1 MAVAALRAQSFF
13 AQSPE
18 AVGVITEE
26 GVLVA
31 SNTRFQRTVG
41 PASKLEGN
49 DFLVNCVSPE
59 DHERFRIAMRR
70 AKEAHASAAE
80 EKASDMVEW
89 ARTPTIRGCATMALG
104 NTGDFPIW
112 RKMDWT
118 LTVFDTDRWH
128 ICDPVRSAPHI
139 PESRLLC
146 G

>member
-1 MAVAALRAQSFF
+1 MAVAALRGQSFF

-26 GVLVA
+26 GVLIA
-31 SNTRFQRTVG
+31 SNPRFQRTVG
-41 PASKLEGN
+41 PASKLEGQ

-70 AKEAHASAAE
+70 AKEAHDSTADV
-80 EKASDMVEW
+80 ASDMVEW

-118 LTVFDTDRWH
+118 LTVFDGHRWH
-128 ICDPVRSAPHI
+128 ICDALRSAPHI
-139 PESRLLC
+139 PESRMLC